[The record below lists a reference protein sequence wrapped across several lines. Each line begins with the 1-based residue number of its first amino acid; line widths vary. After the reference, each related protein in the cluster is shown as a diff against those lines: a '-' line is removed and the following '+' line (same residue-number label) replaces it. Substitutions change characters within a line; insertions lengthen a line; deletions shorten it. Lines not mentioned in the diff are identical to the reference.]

1 VKDEKTISY
10 QEAGVDIDAGKQT
23 VDLIKKHVITTLRPE
38 VLGGVGGFG
47 ALFAV
52 DTQKYKEPVLVSG
65 SDGVG
70 TKLKIAFEMDKH
82 DTIGID
88 LVAMCVNDVLVQGAE
103 PLFFLDYLA
112 MGKLIPKKAASIV
125 EGIAKGCRLSN
136 MALIGG
142 ETAEMPGLYET
153 NDYDLAGFAVGV
165 VEKDKIIDGSKA
177 HAGDVLIGLAAS
189 GVHSNGFSL
198 VRKILLENSGIA
210 LTEKLPQLA
219 KTLGEELLTPTRI
232 YAPHILPL
240 LDRYQIKAMAH
251 ITGGGLTD
259 NLPRVFPLNLDA
271 LINLNSW
278 DIPPIFHLIAEKGP
292 VAMEEMY
299 RTFNMGI
306 GFVLIVAPEE
316 EAAIK
321 AEVEKRGVRAFSIGK
336 LAPGTGKTV
345 YL

>member
-1 VKDEKTISY
+1 MKDEKTISY

>member
-1 VKDEKTISY
+1 MKDEKTISY
-10 QEAGVDIDAGKQT
+10 QEAGVDINAGKQT

-47 ALFAV
+47 ALFAI
-52 DTQKYKEPVLVSG
+52 DTHKYKEPVLVSG

-70 TKLKIAFEMDKH
+70 TKLKIAFEMNKH
-82 DTIGID
+82 NTIGID

-112 MGKLIPKKAASIV
+112 MGKLIPEKAASIV
-125 EGIAKGCRLSN
+125 EGIADGCRQSN

-142 ETAEMPGLYET
+142 ETAEMPGLYESD
-153 NDYDLAGFAVGV
+153 DYDLAGFAVGA
-165 VEKDKIIDGSKA
+165 VEKDKIIDGSNA
-177 HAGDVLIGLAAS
+177 HAGDVLIGLASS
-189 GVHSNGFSL
+189 GLHSNGFSL
-198 VRKILLENSGIA
+198 VRKILLENSGID
-210 LTEKLPQLA
+210 LTENLPGLS

-240 LDRYQIKAMAH
+240 LDKYQIKAMAH

-259 NLPRVFPLNLDA
+259 NLPRVFPLNLNA

-278 DIPPIFHLIAEKGP
+278 DIPPIFDLVAKKGP
-292 VAMEEMY
+292 VTPEEMY

-316 EAAIK
+316 ETAIK
-321 AEVEKRGVRAFSIGK
+321 AEIEKSGVKAFSIGK
-336 LAPGTGKTV
+336 LEPGTGKTV